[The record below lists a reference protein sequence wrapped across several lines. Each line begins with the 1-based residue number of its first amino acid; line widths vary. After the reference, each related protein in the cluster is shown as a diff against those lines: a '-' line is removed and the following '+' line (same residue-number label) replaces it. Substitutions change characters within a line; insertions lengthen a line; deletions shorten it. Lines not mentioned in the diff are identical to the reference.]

1 MKDIDLDLQENG
13 DSLIIIDDQPDTIN
27 CQSEQVYINIPIR
40 RALSS
45 FYFVSQSVMYSIR
58 NLME

>member
-13 DSLIIIDDQPDTIN
+13 DSLIIKDDQPDTIN
-27 CQSEQVYINIPIR
+27 YQGEQVYMNITIR